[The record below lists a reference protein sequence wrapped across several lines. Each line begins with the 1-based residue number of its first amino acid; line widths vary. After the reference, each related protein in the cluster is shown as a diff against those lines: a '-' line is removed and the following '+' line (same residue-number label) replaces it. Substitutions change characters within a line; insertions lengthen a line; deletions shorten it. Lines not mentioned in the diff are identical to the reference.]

1 MPSSWISKALGYI
14 QNDEASEGDAAEDLV
29 VLVQGKNAFNDKI
42 YCYIRIPHAQFD
54 EFKRQLQ
61 SVSSFDLREYGTI
74 IAAGRGDPTK
84 EVQVEI
90 TKEFGIKP
98 ATGGGQAGT

>member
-1 MPSSWISKALGYI
+1 MPGSWISKALGYI
-14 QNDEASEGDAAEDLV
+14 HNDESSEGETAEDLV

-42 YCYIRIPHAQFD
+42 YCYIRIPSQQFD

-74 IAAGRGDPTK
+74 IAAGRGDPTR
-84 EVQVEI
+84 EVQSEI

-98 ATGGGQAGT
+98 ASSSGSTN